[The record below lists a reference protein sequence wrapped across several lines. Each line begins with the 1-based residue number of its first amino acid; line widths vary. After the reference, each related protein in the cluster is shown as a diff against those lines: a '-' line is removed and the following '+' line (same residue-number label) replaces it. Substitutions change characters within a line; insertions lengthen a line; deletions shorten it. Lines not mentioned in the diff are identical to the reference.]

1 MFTNIDIRKFR
12 SCLALNLSS
21 IESILVLIG
30 RNGAGKTNILKAIQW
45 ISQFGGGLVDLSENS
60 SRKLFTQ
67 DGDVAV
73 TFTANDKSY
82 CYELKKS
89 SKFTISASGSPELKL
104 EISEKIYSCNGP
116 NKELLIDRDGEQ
128 VELIPVPSE
137 ETRKFEIAKGSS
149 VLVAIESLFPEKSF
163 FRSVAHDI
171 RNFLASV
178 RYYPLHN
185 FEETNEE
192 FAITGQSYKKWKA
205 SRTKELNSINSLLF
219 SIIEMKEDREESFFE
234 LNSLIGPSGIGLLE
248 EIQVIAHK
256 FLAPSASPSA
266 FSEKEEN
273 TYYFVR
279 FHIANGGSENPG
291 YALQD
296 LSFGTIR
303 LIYLLV
309 SLLYDRATVSLV
321 EQPEDG
327 IHAALVDK
335 LIPLLRQYAIN
346 AQFLIASHSAAVL
359 NRATPLEI
367 RLVNMSN
374 GHTDA
379 RALSKNELAAAQSYL
394 EEDGPLS
401 DFLTSLGED

>member
-12 SCLALNLSS
+12 SCLDVRLSGL
-21 IESILVLIG
+21 EAILVLIG
-30 RNGAGKTNILKAIQW
+30 RNGAGKTNILKALQW
-45 ISQFGGGLVDLSENS
+45 ISQFGGGLVERSGNNARRVFS
-60 SRKLFTQ
+60 Q

-73 TFTANDKSY
+73 TFIANGKSY

-89 SKFTISASGSPELKL
+89 SKFIISKNGSPEMLF
-104 EISEKIYSCNGP
+104 EMSEKIYSCSEST
-116 NKELLIDRDGEQ
+116 KTLLINRDGEQ
-128 VELIPVPSE
+128 VELTPVPGE

-163 FRSVAHDI
+163 FRALAHDI

-185 FEETNEE
+185 FEETDDE

-205 SRTKELNSINSLLF
+205 TRVKELTSVSSLLF
-219 SIIEMKEDREESFFE
+219 SIIEMKEDREDSFFE
-234 LNSLIGPSGIGLLE
+234 LNSLIGPSGLGLLD

-256 FLAPSASPSA
+256 FAVPSASPSP
-266 FSEKEEN
+266 FSEEEEN

-279 FHIANGGSENPG
+279 FKIANGSADHQG
-291 YALQD
+291 YPLKD
-296 LSFGTIR
+296 LSFGSIR
-303 LIYLLV
+303 IVYLLV

-359 NRATPLEI
+359 NRATPEEI
-367 RLVNMSN
+367 RLVSMSD
-374 GHTDA
+374 GLTSA
-379 RALSKNELAAAQSYL
+379 RALSENELAAAQSYL